1 MQVGSVSSA
10 LSTTDYVL
18 HVDIWI
24 IVSGVRVIP
33 ANILIAKDTRGII
46 HSTTATMPNVKLK
59 DFPIPLEYWVE
70 EYDYSYRI
78 TVAMPCTDRDKGDP
92 IKLFLYFTYD
102 KDYYTEVEAVR
113 EALAETMLHEIDECL
128 YVDGD
133 RVFDPHDPNKLHD

>member
-1 MQVGSVSSA
+1 ME
-10 LSTTDYVL
+10 
-18 HVDIWI
+18 I
-24 IVSGVRVIP
+24 
-33 ANILIAKDTRGII
+33 
-46 HSTTATMPNVKLK
+46 KLK

-78 TVAMPCTDRDKGDP
+78 TVAMPCKDRDEGDP